1 MKKLVLFAAIC
12 ATVALTAC
20 NKKQAAPATDDA
32 VTEEK
37 TEVVADSTLTTPA
50 DSTAVDSTAVQ

>member
-20 NKKQAAPATDDA
+20 NKKQAAPATDA